1 MLESVGAAIAGL
13 DGAAAE
19 PAADADADALPGWTS
34 QLPPPE
40 EGGAPAAAAEAAD
53 VQVRG
58 MLTKQALSFPWNWKE
73 RYFVYSAA
81 SGALR
86 YYEPSSA
93 PVSKAR
99 TEGAVPSVAAEL
111 RGTVQPLTAVL
122 PLGHEPL
129 GVLFIGGG
137 ADGAEKVELRVRAPT
152 VAARA
157 EWLALGADIATPP
170 PVAKDAQAVLP
181 RRRRCCTRGRPT
193 TARRS
198 LGAARRRR
206 RSSTSRSPASGS
218 SALRAVG
225 GAAEGRRLR
234 MRCLDTAMVGR
245 DGEDDATVVVQEHE
259 YATDL
264 VAPNGAASGLPLG
277 HAWMRLRL
285 RRDVGGG
292 WRLRKWERA
301 RVWRSAKFL
310 KPKMSSF
317 EYNDE
322 PLVPVGN
329 HSCPYGLV
337 GADVPSV
344 AAAAVAA
351 LGGSSRADF
360 AAVATDDVSVRVPA
374 LGVAADGVA
383 EAWAARGALVPSGSS
398 SLCSIDSLMLTSTGA
413 TTAQALAYLR
423 AYHVKEDDFRPG
435 SGVCIAHI
443 ALKLDFTL
451 QRDNRL
457 EKPSLRPSWKLAKYF
472 GDVVWWTRPERC
484 PTEGVGF
491 DGPCGAELAS
501 CALIVLKAWEMED
514 ADTFEALVD
523 PKVILEV
530 PRHSVKEHG
539 RRAVWEYRESLGR
552 VGLLA
557 IDTIAVEPTK
567 NGGTFS
573 AYLHEYA
580 AHAGGSGLPTQ
591 HAGVKLEFALGRG
604 GAYSLVRFFLD
615 VEWRHRRRASFSG
628 AADAR
633 AAVLSSQI

>member
-1 MLESVGAAIAGL
+1 
-13 DGAAAE
+13 
-19 PAADADADALPGWTS
+19 
-34 QLPPPE
+34 
-40 EGGAPAAAAEAAD
+40 
-53 VQVRG
+53 
-58 MLTKQALSFPWNWKE
+58 
-73 RYFVYSAA
+73 
-81 SGALR
+81 
-86 YYEPSSA
+86 
-93 PVSKAR
+93 
-99 TEGAVPSVAAEL
+99 
-111 RGTVQPLTAVL
+111 
-122 PLGHEPL
+122 
-129 GVLFIGGG
+129 
-137 ADGAEKVELRVRAPT
+137 
-152 VAARA
+152 
-157 EWLALGADIATPP
+157 
-170 PVAKDAQAVLP
+170 
-181 RRRRCCTRGRPT
+181 
-193 TARRS
+193 
-198 LGAARRRR
+198 
-206 RSSTSRSPASGS
+206 
-218 SALRAVG
+218 
-225 GAAEGRRLR
+225 

-245 DGEDDATVVVQEHE
+245 DGDDDATVVVQEHE

-277 HAWMRLRL
+277 HAWMRLGCGATSAAA
-285 RRDVGGG
+285 GGCAMG
-292 WRLRKWERA
+292 ARA
-301 RVWRSAKFL
+301 RVALRQVPEAKNVVVRVQRRT
-310 KPKMSSF
+310 SGAA
-317 EYNDE
+317 
-322 PLVPVGN
+322 VGN

-398 SLCSIDSLMLTSTGA
+398 ALCSIDSLMLTSTGA

-443 ALKLDFTL
+443 ALKLDFTI
-451 QRDNRL
+451 QRSSSS
-457 EKPSLRPSWKLAKYF
+457 SLRPSWKLSKYF

-514 ADTFEALVD
+514 ADTLRRWSTEGRPRCRAIRSRSRGARRVG
-523 PKVILEV
+523 V
-530 PRHSVKEHG
+530 PGEPRARRVARRRHHR
-539 RRAVWEYRESLGR
+539 RRANE
-552 VGLLA
+552 
-557 IDTIAVEPTK
+557 